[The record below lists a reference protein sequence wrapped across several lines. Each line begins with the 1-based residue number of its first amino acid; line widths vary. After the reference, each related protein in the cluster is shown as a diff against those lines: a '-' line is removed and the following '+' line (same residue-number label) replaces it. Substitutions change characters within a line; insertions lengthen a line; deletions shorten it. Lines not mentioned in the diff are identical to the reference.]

1 MPFDQNPKDPLHGI
15 TLQNILERL
24 VKRHGWEEMARRV
37 PLRCF
42 QFEPSVKSSLTFLRK
57 TPWARQKV
65 EAWFIRELMTYR
77 PEKPEEPKR

>member
-42 QFEPSVKSSLTFLRK
+42 QFEPSIKSSLTFLRK

-77 PEKPEEPKR
+77 PEKPEEPKP

>member
-37 PLRCF
+37 PIRCF
-42 QFEPSVKSSLTFLRK
+42 QFEPSLKSSLTFLRK

-65 EAWFIRELMTYR
+65 EAWFVRELLTFR
-77 PEKPEEPKR
+77 PEKT

>member
-37 PLRCF
+37 PPGVPGGTV
-42 QFEPSVKSSLTFLRK
+42 FERK
-57 TPWARQKV
+57 RS
-65 EAWFIRELMTYR
+65 R
-77 PEKPEEPKR
+77 KR